1 MQRVWLARMRV
12 VPFCTPGAGRISLP
26 SFSQLKAGGVE
37 GRPGAA
43 CHPNPCLYKGHEVFA
58 FGGGFSSFSPGGQ
71 PCEGAGGRGVPPAG
85 DADAVAAH
93 LLFALTSGE
102 ASRKA
107 GVFVRSPPESHT
119 RRPHHKPGSPAVVE
133 CVVHYQIVNRHQARH
148 LGAIKLAI
156 WDCR

>member
-1 MQRVWLARMRV
+1 MAWEAKKNKLHL
-12 VPFCTPGAGRISLP
+12 RI
-26 SFSQLKAGGVE
+26 
-37 GRPGAA
+37 
-43 CHPNPCLYKGHEVFA
+43 CITNT
-58 FGGGFSSFSPGGQ
+58 GGFSSFSPGGQ

-102 ASRKA
+102 ARKA

-119 RRPHHKPGSPAVVE
+119 RRPHQKPGSPAVVE
-133 CVVHYQIVNRHQARH
+133 CAVHYQIVNRHQARH

>member
-1 MQRVWLARMRV
+1 MAWEAKKNKLHL
-12 VPFCTPGAGRISLP
+12 RICI
-26 SFSQLKAGGVE
+26 A
-37 GRPGAA
+37 
-43 CHPNPCLYKGHEVFA
+43 NT
-58 FGGGFSSFSPGGQ
+58 GGFSFFSPGWQ

-102 ASRKA
+102 ARKA

-119 RRPHHKPGSPAVVE
+119 RRPHQKPGSPAVVE
-133 CVVHYQIVNRHQARH
+133 CAVHYQIVNRHQARH